1 MGQPQTAPTE
11 GEMVPPMEDPNMGGE
26 PPMEDPATMGG
37 EPPMEDPAAMGGEPP
52 MEDSSAM
59 GGDDS
64 TTSIINQL
72 SVEDREAV
80 RAYAESMLDKQNN
93 NANGEELPMDNAP
106 VMESIIV
113 TKKQLNS
120 IMENF
125 KINTNNEKEKTLS
138 LKKGKT
144 VSNKSPFNSPNF
156 N

>member
-11 GEMVPPMEDPNMGGE
+11 GEIAPPMEDPNMGGE
-26 PPMEDPATMGG
+26 PPVEDPSAMGG
-37 EPPMEDPAAMGGEPP
+37 EPPMEDP
-52 MEDSSAM
+52 SAM

-72 SVEDREAV
+72 SDEDREAV

-93 NANGEELPMDNAP
+93 NSNEDEIPVDNAP

-125 KINTNNEKEKTLS
+125 KINTNNEKEKPLS
-138 LKKGKT
+138 TKKEKT
-144 VSNKSPFNSPNF
+144 VSNNSPFNTPKF